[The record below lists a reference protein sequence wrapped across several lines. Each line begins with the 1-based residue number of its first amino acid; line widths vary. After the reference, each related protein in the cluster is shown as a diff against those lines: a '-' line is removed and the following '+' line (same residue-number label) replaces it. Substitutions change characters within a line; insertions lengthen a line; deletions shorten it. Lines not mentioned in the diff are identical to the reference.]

1 MPADLKRAGGSFA
14 SDGQPNSVVALTRVT
29 SDKEE
34 MPTPIIMRT
43 AAGQPLN
50 ARVEADEQGIIVH
63 SRSGV
68 DRNRDYRDAMEL
80 LLARLDKAGHPYEA
94 YLDSAPVRHLPVIQR
109 RLAFPRGGPV
119 GERFNALVRAMNANS
134 SSNGAWRRVLFVVE
148 DLTTSQLVTL
158 ASGTGDLESAAVAR
172 LPTEQL
178 RKVTAEHVDKAVARL
193 LKGDDAPNFAPSRDF
208 DLLDPSDE
216 RLAPKKVFGL
226 ALEQALGIV
235 AYPGHFSAGLGTP
248 CFQILE
254 AAGYPIVPKGQAT
267 EPPAGPADP
276 DLAAAEGN
284 KRLVSHFKRERRPA
298 LSAAKRRAMIDQLGY
313 LQCERCKMV
322 PSQELGAHGD
332 AVIEVHHAKV
342 QVAAMPT
349 GHVTRLADLMCLC
362 ANCHRIIHREMA
374 AV

>member
-1 MPADLKRAGGSFA
+1 MTG
-14 SDGQPNSVVALTRVT
+14 VT
-29 SDKEE
+29 SDKVK
-34 MPTPIIMRT
+34 MPTPIVMRT

-68 DRNRDYRDAMEL
+68 DRNRDYREAMEL
-80 LLARLDKAGHPYEA
+80 LLTRLDKAGHPYEA
-94 YLDSAPVRHLPVIQR
+94 YLDSAPVHHLPLNQR
-109 RLAFPRGGPV
+109 RLAFPRSGPV
-119 GERFNALVRAMNANS
+119 EERFNPLVRAMNANS
-134 SSNGAWRRVLFVVE
+134 SSNGARRRVLFVVAG
-148 DLTTSQLVTL
+148 LTRSQLVTV
-158 ASGTGDLESAAVAR
+158 ANGTGDLESASVSR

-208 DLLDPSDE
+208 DLLGPSDE
-216 RLAPKKVFGL
+216 RLAPKKVFGF

-235 AYPGHFSAGLGTP
+235 AFPGHFSAGLGTP

-254 AAGYPIVPKGQAT
+254 AAGYPIVTKGQAVT
-267 EPPAGPADP
+267 PPSVPVDP

-284 KRLVSHFKRERRPA
+284 QRLVTHLKRERRPA
-298 LSAAKRRAMIDQLGY
+298 LAAAKRRAMIDQLGY

-322 PSQELGAHGD
+322 PSQELGQHGD

-342 QVAAMPT
+342 QVAAMAM

-362 ANCHRIIHREMA
+362 ANCHRITHREIA
-374 AV
+374 AA